1 MQQILNVVKVSVF
14 AANLKCVT
22 EMSFESQYVKNW
34 LKYSP
39 LYC

>member
-22 EMSFESQYVKNW
+22 EMSFES
-34 LKYSP
+34 
-39 LYC
+39 